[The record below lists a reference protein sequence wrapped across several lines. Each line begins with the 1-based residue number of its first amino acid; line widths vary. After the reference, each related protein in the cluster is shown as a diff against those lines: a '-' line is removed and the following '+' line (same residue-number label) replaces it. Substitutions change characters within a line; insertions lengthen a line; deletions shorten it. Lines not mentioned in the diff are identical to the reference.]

1 MKKSLL
7 VIAAVAMSM
16 AANAQSTWLN
26 GVTAGNADDAAA
38 AYAQAAALEGTAASQ
53 YVVKPV
59 EIGAGLTL
67 AKAAKDERFGIA
79 DYVPYFQPVITEGE
93 GKTFDKADKTAY
105 VAFYEET
112 DEKGTLETT
121 GLTSVQF
128 KASRVGTDAVR
139 MQAVLQVL
147 DAAGSVE
154 WTSGPLIT
162 ADNASAVLD
171 NGVFTS
177 LYEDVDGD
185 GNPTMTGFE
194 GMQPARNKDGVK
206 FKDGEKGADG
216 TTQPDGNWATTV
228 TLPVPAN
235 FPTDAWNAKLVVYI
249 YGIHNNKQAVIHSVK
264 FLHNGETGISAV
276 TTTKA
281 NANAPIYNLAGQQ
294 VNKNYKGVVIQN
306 GKKFIQ

>member
-1 MKKSLL
+1 
-7 VIAAVAMSM
+7 MSM
-16 AANAQSTWLN
+16 AANAQSTWLT
-26 GVTAGNADDAAA
+26 GVSAGNADDALATYQTA
-38 AYAQAAALEGTAASQ
+38 DALAGTAAAQ

-59 EIGAGLTL
+59 EIGEGLTL

-93 GKTFDKADKTAY
+93 GKTFDKADQTAY

-112 DEKGTLETT
+112 DENGTLETT

-139 MQAVLQVL
+139 MQAFLRVL
-147 DAAGSVE
+147 DAVGSVE
-154 WTSGPLIT
+154 WTSDPLIT
-162 ADNASAVLD
+162 AANAASVLD
-171 NGVFTS
+171 NGVFTE
-177 LYEDVDGD
+177 LYDDVDGE
-185 GNPTMTGFE
+185 GNPTKSGFE

-235 FPTDAWNAKLVVYI
+235 FPTDAWNAQLVVYI
-249 YGIHNNKQAVIHSVK
+249 YGIHNNKQAVVHSVK
-264 FLHNGETGISAV
+264 FFHNGESAINNI

-294 VNKNYKGVVIQN
+294 VSKNYKGVVIQN